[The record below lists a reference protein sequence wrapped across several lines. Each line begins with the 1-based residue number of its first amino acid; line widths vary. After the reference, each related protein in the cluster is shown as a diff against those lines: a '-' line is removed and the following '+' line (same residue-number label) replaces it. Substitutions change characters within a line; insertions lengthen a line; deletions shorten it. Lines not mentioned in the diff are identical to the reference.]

1 MPVPGPFIWI
11 LLAFSIWMLSD
22 AIRRRAGWFWYLMIL
37 VAPLGAVIYFVAVK
51 LPSITA
57 SRAASHLGNVVP
69 NSTAPARKL
78 GSGFFTSNLDRAD
91 QLEEAEQYDPAVPI
105 YQEVLERDAKNLRAL
120 HGLAR
125 CELGL
130 GHAQVAVTLLEQ
142 VLNIDRD
149 YRNFGAALDYADAL
163 WFAGQKQDTID
174 LLDGLVK
181 VTGRVNHR
189 LAYAHYLAANGDIEK
204 ARTEANRVIEEHEAL
219 PKNEQQKQ
227 QLWLDRAAHMLS
239 EWDQKD
245 LTQQV

>member
-22 AIRRRAGWFWYLMIL
+22 AIRRRAGWFWYLIIL

-57 SRAASHLGNVVP
+57 SRAGSPLGIAVP
-69 NSTAPARKL
+69 NSAAPHRKL
-78 GSGFFTSNLDRAD
+78 SSGFLTSSLERAD
-91 QLEEAEQYDPAVPI
+91 QLEEAEQYDQAVPI
-105 YQEVLERDAKNLRAL
+105 YQEVLVHDANNLRAL
-120 HGLAR
+120 HGMAR
-125 CELGL
+125 CELSL
-130 GHAQVAVTLLEQ
+130 GHAQVAVALLEQ
-142 VLNIDRD
+142 VLNIDREF
-149 YRNFGAALDYADAL
+149 RNFGAALDYADAL

-204 ARTEANRVIEEHEAL
+204 ARTEANQVIEEHDAL
-219 PKNEQQKQ
+219 PKSEQQKQ
-227 QLWLDRAAHMLS
+227 QLWLDRAAQMLS
-239 EWDQKD
+239 EWDRGN
-245 LTQQV
+245 